1 MRDLRITRR
10 GLLGAGAATS
20 AFGLLV
26 ACGQV
31 QTGAGEM
38 DGDQP
43 KAAEPAAEAGPKT
56 EAVELSV
63 QDGGRW
69 QEWAEGILN
78 ERFQAKYPNG
88 KVVFTPRT
96 GGQAHTFVELSVGL
110 AAGQMPDLFKMGQAI
125 APSIYMAG
133 LSIPL
138 NPYFATWGMEP
149 DFLPSTLDTV
159 RVKGQLQ
166 GMPMMAANR
175 SYWIRDDHMAE
186 AGLTP
191 PEAWTMDD
199 QADFATTMTKW
210 KVLGKEIERYGF
222 SPGNLG
228 RDPEEAE
235 LNGIVE
241 SNGVQWVTNG
251 KATGFVNG
259 PEAIAGLE
267 FQLRRK
273 LGFNPYGS
281 SYVGPEF
288 SGYGAGFAGGYVS
301 MIWGNAAIG
310 RRVATDAPE
319 DVDQIVVAPE
329 PMGDQRAVSLSFND
343 WLGMGAATKNP
354 DVTWDLLLTVH
365 EDDVLIAYDE
375 LTFFLPPRVSV
386 AAKAPYVQENAF
398 LSGLLS
404 NLQNV
409 GLGRQPIPGWDKM
422 RPIILEELAKA
433 GAGELDARDALDN
446 VAARWDAVLQE
457 PSIQEFYN
465 E

>member
-1 MRDLRITRR
+1 MD
-10 GLLGAGAATS
+10 A
-20 AFGLLV
+20 
-26 ACGQV
+26 
-31 QTGAGEM
+31 E
-38 DGDQP
+38 DGDA
-43 KAAEPAAEAGPKT
+43 KAAEPAAKAGPKT

-88 KVVFTPRT
+88 QVVFTPRT

-110 AAGQMPDLFKMGQAI
+110 AAGIMPDLFKMGQAI

-222 SPGNLG
+222 SPGSLG

-241 SNGVQWVTNG
+241 SNGVQWVTDG
-251 KATGFVNG
+251 KAQGFVNG

-273 LGFNPYGS
+273 RGFNPHGS

-288 SGYGAGFAGGYVS
+288 ERDRSGYAGGYIS
-301 MIWGNAAIG
+301 MIWGNAAVG
-310 RRVATDAPE
+310 RTVATEVPD
-319 DVDQIVVAPE
+319 DIDQIFVAPE
-329 PMGDQRAVSLSFND
+329 PMGDKRAVSLSFND

-354 DVTWDLLLTVH
+354 DVTWDLLETVH

-386 AAKAPYVQENAF
+386 ANKAPYVQENAF
-398 LSGLLS
+398 LSGLLR
-404 NLQNV
+404 NLENV

-433 GAGELDARDALDN
+433 GTGELDARDALDN

-457 PSIQEFYN
+457 PAIQEFYN

>member
-1 MRDLRITRR
+1 MRDSRITRR
-10 GLLGAGAATS
+10 GLLGASAATG
-20 AFGLLV
+20 AFGLLA
-26 ACGQV
+26 ACGQT
-31 QTGAGEM
+31 QMQSTEM
-38 DGDQP
+38 EGDQP

-56 EAVELSV
+56 QEVKLSV

-69 QEWAEGILN
+69 QPWVEGILN

-88 KVVFTPRT
+88 EVVFTPRT

-110 AAGQMPDLFKMGQAI
+110 AAGIMPDLFKMGQAI

-138 NPYFATWGMEP
+138 NSYFATWGMES

-191 PEAWTMDD
+191 PTAWTMDD
-199 QADFATTMTKW
+199 QADFATSLTKW

-251 KATGFVNG
+251 RATGFVNG
-259 PEAIAGLE
+259 PEAVAGLE
-267 FQLRRK
+267 FQLRRQ
-273 LGFNPYGS
+273 LGYNPSGS

-288 SGYGAGFAGGYVS
+288 KGHGGFAGGYVS
-301 MIWGNAAIG
+301 MKWGNAAIG
-310 RRVATDAPE
+310 RTVKTEAPE
-319 DVDQIVVAPE
+319 DIGEIFVAPE
-329 PMGDQRAVSLSFND
+329 PMGDKRAVSLSFND
-343 WLGMGAATKNP
+343 WLGIGAATDNP
-354 DVTWDLLLTVH
+354 DVVWDLLLTVH

-386 AAKAPYVQENAF
+386 ASKAPYVQENAF

-446 VAARWDAVLQE
+446 VAARWDIVLQE
-457 PSIQEFYN
+457 PGIQAFYN

>member
-1 MRDLRITRR
+1 
-10 GLLGAGAATS
+10 
-20 AFGLLV
+20 
-26 ACGQV
+26 
-31 QTGAGEM
+31 
-38 DGDQP
+38 
-43 KAAEPAAEAGPKT
+43 
-56 EAVELSV
+56 
-63 QDGGRW
+63 
-69 QEWAEGILN
+69 
-78 ERFQAKYPNG
+78 
-88 KVVFTPRT
+88 
-96 GGQAHTFVELSVGL
+96 
-110 AAGQMPDLFKMGQAI
+110 MP
-125 APSIYMAG
+125 
-133 LSIPL
+133 
-138 NPYFATWGMEP
+138 
-149 DFLPSTLDTV
+149 
-159 RVKGQLQ
+159 
-166 GMPMMAANR
+166 ANR
-175 SYWIRDDHMAE
+175 SYWLRDDHMAE

-251 KATGFVNG
+251 KAQGFVNG

-267 FQLRRK
+267 FQLRRN
-273 LGFNPYGS
+273 LGFNPHGS

-288 SGYGAGFAGGYVS
+288 SGYGAGFAGGCFS
-301 MIWGNAAIG
+301 MIWGTAAIG
-310 RRVATDAPE
+310 RRVSTDAPD
-319 DVDQIVVAPE
+319 DVDPILVAPE

-375 LTFFLPPRVSV
+375 LTFYLPPRVSV
-386 AAKAPYVQENAF
+386 ANKAPYVQENAF

>member
-1 MRDLRITRR
+1 MRVSRITRR
-10 GLLGAGAATS
+10 GLLGSGAAAS
-20 AFGLLV
+20 AFALLA
-26 ACGQV
+26 ACGQT
-31 QTGAGEM
+31 QMQSTEM
-38 DGDQP
+38 EGDQP
-43 KAAEPAAEAGPKT
+43 KAAEPAAETGPKT
-56 EAVELSV
+56 QEVKLSV

-69 QEWAEGILN
+69 QPWVEGILN
-78 ERFQAKYPNG
+78 ERFQEKYPNG
-88 KVVFTPRT
+88 EVVYKPRT
-96 GGQAHTFVELSVGL
+96 GGQAAIFVELSVGL
-110 AAGQMPDLFKMGQAI
+110 AAGVMPDLFKMGQAI
-125 APSIYMAG
+125 APSIYMVG
-133 LSIPL
+133 LAIPL
-138 NPYFATWGMEP
+138 NPYFAQWGMES
-149 DFLPSTLDTV
+149 DFLPSTLETV
-159 RVKGQLQ
+159 RVKGELQ

-191 PEAWTMDD
+191 PTAWTMDD
-199 QADFATTMTKW
+199 QADFATAMTKW

-228 RDPEEAE
+228 RDPAEAE

-251 KATGFVNG
+251 KASGFVNS
-259 PEAIAGLE
+259 PEAVAGLE

-273 LGFNPYGS
+273 LGYNPSGS
-281 SYVGPEF
+281 SYIGPEF
-288 SGYGAGFAGGYVS
+288 SGYGAGYAGGYVS

-310 RRVATDAPE
+310 RRFGQDNPDNTDE
-319 DVDQIVVAPE
+319 IFVAPE

-343 WLGMGAATKNP
+343 WLGIGAATDNP
-354 DVTWDLLLTVH
+354 DVVWDLLLTVH

-375 LTFFLPPRVSV
+375 LTYFLPPRVSV

-398 LSGLLS
+398 LSGLLN
-404 NLQNV
+404 NLQSV

-457 PSIQEFYN
+457 PGIQAFYN